1 MGCLSCKNN
10 SNEVIQD
17 NIFACPECG
26 EINPEITKINVDNK
40 KIEFYCK
47 KCTEKEFESKN
58 FVLEEKDKIKNYY
71 LRPKRNGENQFWFK
85 EYKNENKKSSK
96 LKILLKK
103 IFQNNLEKAKE
114 MITKKNE
121 QLEKIIKLN
130 QMVKYN
136 CEKYQ
141 NNYFHLKSLKNIQKS
156 LQRELLRDSND
167 LKFLLAA
174 FKNEIEFSNKAIE
187 VFNKVAKVDLNRKEE
202 SLFLSKKKL
211 KDINIISL
219 SMIKFNQL
227 KEIDLSE
234 NEITNIELI
243 CNMKLPFLEFLNLS
257 YNKIKNIKPLGEINS
272 KKLKYLFIQNNQI
285 DNLEDIKFL
294 CECDYPNLKIL
305 RLENNI
311 IDEDSESLKKIIEE
325 CLKKKRI
332 IVTNKKIDE
341 IKNKYNIQYYN
352 EKSEKIELE
361 GIEEEEI
368 ELIDKEEEDEAD
380 ELLLKNLFII
390 ISQKNENGIKTL
402 KLTKC
407 KIKNPSILTR
417 IQFDS
422 LETLDL
428 SNNNIK
434 NLTFLKG
441 MRAKYLKNLFL
452 NENDICDLSL
462 LYNLKDKTLFPDL
475 ELITLEDKKIDP
487 NDKDK
492 EELKKYLASYGIQIQ
507 LEEKK

>member
-1 MGCLSCKNN
+1 
-10 SNEVIQD
+10 
-17 NIFACPECG
+17 
-26 EINPEITKINVDNK
+26 
-40 KIEFYCK
+40 
-47 KCTEKEFESKN
+47 
-58 FVLEEKDKIKNYY
+58 
-71 LRPKRNGENQFWFK
+71 
-85 EYKNENKKSSK
+85 
-96 LKILLKK
+96 
-103 IFQNNLEKAKE
+103 
-114 MITKKNE
+114 
-121 QLEKIIKLN
+121 
-130 QMVKYN
+130 
-136 CEKYQ
+136 
-141 NNYFHLKSLKNIQKS
+141 
-156 LQRELLRDSND
+156 
-167 LKFLLAA
+167 
-174 FKNEIEFSNKAIE
+174 
-187 VFNKVAKVDLNRKEE
+187 
-202 SLFLSKKKL
+202 
-211 KDINIISL
+211 
-219 SMIKFNQL
+219 
-227 KEIDLSE
+227 
-234 NEITNIELI
+234 
-243 CNMKLPFLEFLNLS
+243 MKLPFLEFLNLS

-285 DNLEDIKFL
+285 DNLEDIQFL

-402 KLTKC
+402 KLTNC

-441 MRAKYLKNLFL
+441 MKAKYLKNLFL

-492 EELKKYLASYGIQIQ
+492 EELKNYLASYGIQIQ
-507 LEEKK
+507 LEEKNK